1 VRIESVRAVAFG
13 PLREGRLDL
22 APGMT
27 VVVGD
32 NESAKTSWHAAIYAG
47 LCGIGRRQGRD
58 PRPVADFVSRHRPWD
73 NPERWEVVAVV
84 VLDDGRRIELRQDL
98 ASRTNCK
105 AMDLAV
111 GREVSDILHEQVPD
125 AAMWLGLDRQS
136 FPATA
141 FVRQTDLLGVLENP
155 EALQTHLQRAAS
167 TSGVRGTAAE
177 ALDLLEDFMAQ
188 KVGGTDLR
196 SRSRPLMQAT
206 QAVERARTALV
217 DAQEAHIDYLEAVAE
232 LDRLKAAAGTAS
244 EEVRLREAALASKR
258 ANDLSYA
265 VAEAERLTAKFPAGE
280 PAGAQADQMIGEV
293 AAALEA
299 WDGCE
304 LPAPLEGPSA
314 EELRQTLAKL
324 PPVPE
329 GDTAVHSSV
338 EELDRALQA
347 AAFAL
352 DEELRAEPAPLPIE
366 HPDLDSGEL
375 LDLAHRLSALPGGSL
390 ADVEASIGEADA
402 DVARKREQDRKATFG
417 AVVAAV
423 VVVVGLLGGLAGP
436 RALLGLAVLGVAGL
450 VFALVTRRRTGLAAA
465 TARRQE
471 LEGQRQAL
479 RAAAAQA
486 EATRRTAA
494 KRCGALGVAADP
506 VELRKLAEQLRR
518 WDTYGTSRR
527 QWQER
532 VDRRQR
538 AVREAE
544 ANLRTALRS
553 RGVDSGTDLASA
565 LADYRRDCAERS
577 VQAERAGQRGALE
590 NQLAARERAD
600 RLVNDQLAK
609 NSNAAMRV
617 CNLARDLGGGEL
629 DAPAAVEVLTSWL
642 EGQQAAR
649 READQR
655 IRMWAR
661 LQHLLGGR
669 SLDELRQE
677 ADREATSAAQ
687 AATGLDS
694 ARIQALAFEADPG
707 AGLDDLRRAA
717 AVAADAAGRAT
728 EALRLRA
735 VPSVPEAEEALA
747 RAQDE
752 FDRVQRLGTTLTHTI
767 DFLRAA
773 DERVGRQLAPV
784 IAASVTEWLPRVTG
798 GRYVE
803 ALVTP
808 ESMEVKVRGRGGAWR
823 EARLLSQGTAEQVF
837 LLLRAAL
844 IKYLTDGKDRC
855 PLILDD
861 VTVQADATRT
871 VAILELLHGLSAEQQ
886 VILFAQEPAVANWA
900 STALREPDDRLV
912 ELQVVSHT

>member
-1 VRIESVRAVAFG
+1 MRIESVRAIAFG
-13 PLREGRLDL
+13 PLRGAKLDL

-27 VVVGD
+27 VVLGD

-73 NPERWEVVAVV
+73 SPECWEVVLVV
-84 VLDDGRRIELRQDL
+84 ELDDGRRIELRQDL

-125 AAMWLGLDRQS
+125 GAMWLGLDRQS

-141 FVRQTDLLGVLENP
+141 CVRQADLLGVLENP
-155 EALQTHLQRAAS
+155 DALQTHLQRAAS

-177 ALDLLEDFMAQ
+177 ALDLLEDFRAQ
-188 KVGGTDLR
+188 QVGGTDLR
-196 SRSRPLMQAT
+196 SRNRPLMQAT
-206 QAVERARTALV
+206 DAVERARTALM
-217 DAQEAHIDYLEAVAE
+217 DAKEAHVAYLEAVAE
-232 LDRLKAAAGTAS
+232 LDRLKSAAGTAA

-258 ANDLSYA
+258 ANDLCST
-265 VAEAERLTAKFPAGE
+265 VDEAERLTAEFPAGE
-280 PAGAQADQMIGEV
+280 PAGTQADQMIGEV
-293 AAALEA
+293 TAALEA
-299 WDGCE
+299 WEGRE
-304 LPAPLEGPSA
+304 LPAALEGPSA
-314 EELRQTLAKL
+314 EELRRALAEL
-324 PPVPE
+324 PPAPE

-352 DEELRAEPAPLPIE
+352 DEELRAEPAPLPSGL
-366 HPDLDSGEL
+366 PDLDSGEL
-375 LDLAHRLSALPGGSL
+375 LDLAHRLSAVPGGSL

-402 DVARKREQDRKATFG
+402 DVAHRRQRDQKATVG
-417 AVVAAV
+417 AAVAAV
-423 VVVVGLLGGLAGP
+423 VVAVGLLGGLAGP
-436 RALLGLAVLGVAGL
+436 RALLALAVLGVGGL
-450 VFALVTRRRTGLAAA
+450 VLALVTRSRTGLAAA

-479 RAAAAQA
+479 RGAAAQA
-486 EATRRTAA
+486 EATRRAA
-494 KRCGALGVAADP
+494 AERCGALGVAADP
-506 VELRKLAEQLRR
+506 AELRKLAEQLRQ

-544 ANLRTALRS
+544 ASLWTALRS
-553 RGVDSGTDLASA
+553 RGVDSGTDVVSA
-565 LADYRRDCAERS
+565 LADYRRDCAKRS

-590 NQLAARERAD
+590 NQLTARERAE
-600 RLVNDQLAK
+600 RLVGEQLAK
-609 NSNAAMRV
+609 NSTAATRV
-617 CNLARDLGGGEL
+617 CNLARELGGGEL
-629 DAPAAVEVLTSWL
+629 DAPAAAEVLTAWL
-642 EGQQAAR
+642 EGQQAGR
-649 READQR
+649 REVDHR
-655 IRMWAR
+655 IALWAR

-669 SLDELRQE
+669 TLDELRQD
-677 ADREATSAAQ
+677 AHRAATLAAQ

-694 ARIQALAFEADPG
+694 ERVQAMATEADPG
-707 AGLDDLRRAA
+707 ADLDDLRRAA
-717 AVAADAAGRAT
+717 AAATDAAGRAT

-735 VPSVPEAEEALA
+735 APRVPEAEEALA

-752 FDRVQRLGTTLTHTI
+752 LDRVQRLGTTLAHTI
-767 DFLRAA
+767 DFLRTA

-784 IAASVTEWLPRVTG
+784 LAASVTEWLPRVTG

-823 EARLLSQGTAEQVF
+823 EAKLLSQGTAEQVF

-844 IKYLTDGKDRC
+844 VKYLTDGKDRC

-871 VAILELLHGLSAEQQ
+871 VAILDLLHGLSADQQ

-900 STALREPDDRLV
+900 STALREPDDLLIPL
-912 ELQVVSHT
+912 EVVPHT